1 MTMDADRENIEA
13 FEDMRETILPV
24 LLPYGVRQIA
34 LFGSV
39 ARGEDTPE
47 SDIDLLVEFED
58 PPRQPLGLM
67 TWVRLE
73 RELTGRFGR
82 RVDMVSARGVSRH
95 LAPHIE
101 AEKVVLYEQTG

>member
-1 MTMDADRENIEA
+1 MESFEA
-13 FEDMRETILPV
+13 MLDKILPV
-24 LLPYGVRQIA
+24 LSPYGIQQIS

-39 ARGEDTPE
+39 VRGEDTAE

-58 PPRQPLGLM
+58 PPRQPLGLI

-73 RELTGRFGR
+73 RELGERLSR

-95 LAPHIE
+95 LVPHIE
-101 AEKVVLYEQTG
+101 AEKVVLYEKTG

>member
-1 MTMDADRENIEA
+1 MEA
-13 FEDMRETILPV
+13 FEEMREKILPV
-24 LLPYGVRQIA
+24 LLPYGVRQIS

-39 ARGEDTPE
+39 ARGEDTSE

-58 PPRQPLGLM
+58 PPQRPLGLM

-73 RELTGRFGR
+73 RELAAQFGR

-95 LAPHIE
+95 LAPYIE
-101 AEKVVLYEQTG
+101 AEKVVLYEKAG